1 MNKTGIKE
9 TVTVSGYTLI
19 AGYLGI
25 VMIMAGVITLLPLIT
40 LAFYPQE
47 MNQAGYFIVPGVISI
62 LAGYLVSLVLRGK
75 RLGNLERNQ
84 EMIVVSATWM
94 IVICVTAIPFV
105 LTGKYTFTQAVFETT
120 SGLSTTGLSVVDT
133 ASAPHIFLIHRTVL
147 LFFGGVGLVL
157 VMTSVL
163 SDIYGMRL
171 YNAEGHSD
179 RLLPNLL
186 ESARL
191 IIGIYSGYILAGTA
205 LYVIF
210 GMSPFDAVNHSIAAL
225 STGGFSTRPESIG
238 YYNSAAIEMITI
250 VLMLL
255 GGTNF
260 LVHLLLLRGKIKAV
274 LSHCETRITLF
285 LLAFFSPLMLV
296 LLMQGMYN
304 EVSTG
309 LRAAVFQ
316 AVSALTTTGFQ
327 TVETFHTWGSPL
339 MMIMIVLMLV
349 GGSTGSTAGGL
360 KAYRV
365 YVILKEIKWKII
377 RDICPNR
384 MVFTE
389 TIPRYGKEEAVS
401 SREKEQIHTFICVYL
416 ILFLTG
422 TFIFC
427 LFGYSIQDS
436 MFEFS
441 SALSTVGLSVGITAY
456 DANPVIHWTAAAG
469 MFLGRLEVFA
479 VLIGAAR
486 IISDG
491 KGAAAEHRK
500 NIRR

>member
-1 MNKTGIKE
+1 MNKPEINDKITI
-9 TVTVSGYTLI
+9 SGYTLI
-19 AGYLGI
+19 TGYLGI
-25 VMIMAGVITLLPLIT
+25 VMIMAGVITLLPLLT
-40 LAFYPQE
+40 LIFYPQE
-47 MNQAGYFIVPGVISI
+47 LDQAGYFIVPGVISI
-62 LAGYLVSLVLRGK
+62 LAGYLTSLVLRGK
-75 RLGNLERNQ
+75 KLGNLERNQ
-84 EMIVVSATWM
+84 EMIVVVATWM
-94 IVICVTAIPFV
+94 ITIGVTAAPFV
-105 LTGKYTFTQAVFETT
+105 LTGNYTFTQAVFETT

-133 ASAPHIFLIHRTVL
+133 AMAPRIFLIHRTVL
-147 LFFGGVGLVL
+147 LFFGGIGLVL

-205 LYVIF
+205 LYVLF
-210 GMSPFDAVNHSIAAL
+210 GMSPFDAFNHSIAAL

-238 YYNSAAIEMITI
+238 FYDSAAIEMITI

-260 LVHLLLLRGKIKAV
+260 LIHLLLLRGKIREV
-274 LSHCETRITLF
+274 LFHCETRITLF

-296 LLMQGMYN
+296 LLMHGMYN

-309 LRAAVFQ
+309 LRTAVFQ

-327 TVETFHTWGSPL
+327 TVETFQTWSSPL
-339 MMIMIVLMLV
+339 MLIMIVLMLI
-349 GGSTGSTAGGL
+349 GGSAGSTAGGL

-365 YVILKEIKWKII
+365 YVILKEMKWKLV

-389 TIPRYGKEEAVS
+389 TIPRYGKEEAVT
-401 SREKEQIHTFICVYL
+401 SREKEQIHTFVCVYL
-416 ILFLTG
+416 LLFLAG
-422 TFIFC
+422 TFVFC
-427 LFGYSIQDS
+427 LFGYSVQDS
-436 MFEFS
+436 MFEFA
-441 SALSTVGLSVGITAY
+441 SALSTVGLSMGITAY
-456 DANPVIHWTAAAG
+456 DASPVIHWTASAG

-486 IISDG
+486 MFSDG
-491 KGAAAEHRK
+491 KGKAAERK
-500 NIRR
+500 TGIRR